1 MPIPPTPAVF
11 DQRVVDVSPIG
22 QTYIGKDVPRPI
34 AAVRLEEDS
43 FPKHHFDRRLLGLM
57 AVLLTLLRAVNATQA
72 DAFGVLLVQDV
83 KSIAVKD
90 GDDEAGVIRR
100 QSGAGQKDV
109 KEYGHDNKHRTPC

>member
-1 MPIPPTPAVF
+1 M
-11 DQRVVDVSPIG
+11 SPIG

-34 AAVRLEEDS
+34 AAVRLEEDF

-57 AVLLTLLRAVNATQA
+57 AVLLTFLWTVDATQT

-90 GDDEAGVIRR
+90 GDDEAGVICRKR
-100 QSGAGQKDV
+100 STGKKDA
-109 KEYGHDNKHRTPC
+109 KECSHDNKHRTSC

>member
-1 MPIPPTPAVF
+1 LPIPPTPAVF

-34 AAVRLEEDS
+34 AAVRLEEDF

-72 DAFGVLLVQDV
+72 DAFGVLLVQD
-83 KSIAVKD
+83 IKD
-90 GDDEAGVIRR
+90 RDDKAGVICRK
-100 QSGAGQKDV
+100 SGTGEKDV
-109 KEYGHDNKHRTPC
+109 MECGHDNKHTTSC